1 MMAKQRSDSAE
12 SNGSGLNGRG
22 GLIPDFLCHLQQR
35 MGVDELTA
43 AETLQLW
50 LSSYEPG
57 PNALARVHLQT
68 DG

>member
-1 MMAKQRSDSAE
+1 MMAKQSLGSAE
-12 SNGSGLNGRG
+12 INGSGLNGRA
-22 GLIPDFLCHLQQR
+22 GLPPDFLWHLQQR

-57 PNALARVHLQT
+57 PTALARVHLET

>member
-1 MMAKQRSDSAE
+1 MMAKERFSSGE
-12 SNGSGLNGRG
+12 INGNGLNGRG
-22 GLIPDFLCHLQQR
+22 GPTPDFLWHLQQR

-50 LSSYEPG
+50 MSTYEPG
-57 PNALARVHLQT
+57 PNALARVHVKT